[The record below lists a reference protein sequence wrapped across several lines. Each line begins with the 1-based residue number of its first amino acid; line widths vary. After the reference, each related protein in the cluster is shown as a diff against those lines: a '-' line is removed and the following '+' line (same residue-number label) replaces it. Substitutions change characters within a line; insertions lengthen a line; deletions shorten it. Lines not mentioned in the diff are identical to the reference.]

1 MLVIM
6 PATMTLLAAGRLA
19 GPSND
24 VAANGMVA
32 AVPQTVAAASAAKT
46 LSWFKTI
53 GSKIWPN
60 AVRVETYLARID
72 LFAKQK

>member
-32 AVPQTVAAASAAKT
+32 PVPQTAAAASAAKT